1 MSSADDKPVT
11 DHYAHGGLLAA
22 FEAAVRAAG
31 KTTRDVTIDDLAPAD
46 EFHVGG
52 RRASV
57 HLIDLLEFSPADHV
71 LDVGCGIGGTARFAA
86 DRYGSRVSGLD
97 LTPEFV
103 EAGNAICGWVGLKDR
118 VQLHQGSALDMPFA
132 GDSFDGGYMMHVGM
146 NIEAKAD
153 LFAEVH
159 RALKPGC
166 RFGIYDVMRTGGGEL
181 SYPLP
186 WAGEANASFVTA
198 PEDYE
203 QALSRAGFEIVAQN
217 DRGDFALSF
226 FKELRVAAA
235 TAGPQPIG
243 MHIVLGETAAAKVKN
258 LVASLTAGN
267 IAPVEVIAEKTA

>member
-159 RALKPGC
+159 RARKPGC